1 MFKEWLKSDIEK
13 ASQKSDRVV
22 ISDPTRFLTFAI
34 KDFSDYALLTL
45 NSNAEEM
52 NARLQAQTAHDGS
65 KVLFLCF
72 FPSEEI
78 SQLMEFTGVG
88 GFINLDNPDS
98 YIRNK
103 LYQELRQNIT
113 LPESKLLL
121 SAMLSD
127 GKALTWWR
135 GIVNETIEPLDLK
148 EHLHLLIQDP
158 NKYQISHDDRIFT
171 VFRDDVFKIIGQPS
185 VPVDA
190 KTLLREL
197 SDAIFMGLIENKLP
211 PSLIEIYY
219 WWANTNDLIPILHNL
234 AASWHIPDNASPIN
248 ANPDHPFEALDRRL
262 LIAVGERLRNNA
274 TVVDLTEAVRK
285 RISSKNAISQK
296 PKWLK
301 DLLVLLDYD
310 SSDLYLYG
318 SIKKIT
324 NYYMRH
330 FSALDTALRHLYD
343 KWLAEPELLRPLQ
356 EIYESH
362 MKAFLSAW
370 FSVTPANYSPSQLGL
385 IEKALKTSSK
395 VAVLVCDG
403 LRLEIAETV
412 AKKLCVDTII
422 NRKVEYAKL
431 PTVTENGMSALFGLD
446 CVVTTTA
453 PRLNKLRACIPDVEI
468 MHYVNLAS
476 SMSANK
482 LVVMFGDID
491 TAGEHKGLAGLHDI
505 NHYESEI
512 ANAVRRLHRMG
523 YDDVFI
529 TADHGFVI
537 TGLLDEAS
545 KVPAPAGVDV
555 KERFFLTDELFED
568 KNYIR
573 REDTFPGSQYQYY
586 SKTDKPFRTRGAYGY
601 AHGGFSPQECLIPFY
616 CISSKDKH
624 SDIKVVI
631 TNRDILS
638 AVIGQFFSVTVKGNE
653 ASVGKRV
660 KVILYKN
667 GVEESSALIK
677 IADDGKAS
685 CEFELSGDNMSV
697 IVKDAQNG
705 IQLDNAS
712 VKKAFSRDLDDLFS

>member
-1 MFKEWLKSDIEK
+1 MFKEWLKADIEK

-34 KDFSDYALLTL
+34 KDFSEYALLTL

-52 NARLQAQTAHDGS
+52 NARLQAQTAHAGS

-88 GFINLDNPDS
+88 GFINMDNPGD

-103 LYQELRQNIT
+103 LYYELHQNIT

-121 SAMLSD
+121 SAMVSE
-127 GKALTWWR
+127 GKPLTWWR
-135 GIVNETIEPLDLK
+135 GIVNGTIEPLDLK

-158 NKYQISHDDRIFT
+158 NKYQISHDDRIFK
-171 VFRDDVFKIIGQPS
+171 VFRDDVFKIIGKPS
-185 VPVDA
+185 VPVDT

-197 SDAIFMGLIENKLP
+197 SVAIFMGLIENKLT

-234 AASWHIPDNASPIN
+234 ASSWHIPDNASPIN
-248 ANPDHPFEALDRRL
+248 ANPDHPFEALDLRL

-274 TVVDLTEAVRK
+274 TVVDLAEAVRK
-285 RISSKNAISQK
+285 RISSKNATSQK

-301 DLLVLLDYD
+301 DLLLLLDYD
-310 SSDLYLYG
+310 SSDMYLYG

-324 NYYMRH
+324 DYYIKH

-343 KWLAEPELLRPLQ
+343 KWLAEPDLLRPLQ

-362 MKAFLSAW
+362 MKVFLGIW
-370 FSVTPANYSPSQLGL
+370 FSVAPANYLPSQLGL
-385 IEKALKTSSK
+385 IEKALETSSK

-468 MHYVNLAS
+468 IHYVNLAS
-476 SMSANK
+476 SMPANK

-491 TAGEHKGLAGLHDI
+491 TVGEHKGLAGLHDI

-512 ANAVRRLHRMG
+512 ADAVRHLHRMG
-523 YDDVFI
+523 YDDVYLA
-529 TADHGFVI
+529 ADHGFVI

-545 KVPAPAGVDV
+545 KVPTPTGVDV
-555 KERFFLTDELFED
+555 KERFFLTDDFIED
-568 KNYIR
+568 KSFVR
-573 REDTFPGSQYQYY
+573 REDAFPGSQYQYY

-601 AHGGFSPQECLIPFY
+601 AHGGFTPQECLIPFY
-616 CISSKDKH
+616 CISSKEKH
-624 SDIKVVI
+624 SGIAVKI
-631 TNRDILS
+631 SNRDALLS
-638 AVIGQFFSVTVKGNE
+638 ITGQFFTVRLKGND
-653 ASVGKRV
+653 ASVGQRV
-660 KVILYKN
+660 KVILYNSGLAVSTTIVK
-667 GVEESSALIK
+667 L
-677 IADDGKAS
+677 DDNCEAS
-685 CEFELSGDNMSV
+685 CEFELTGDNMSI
-697 IVKDAQNG
+697 IVQESQTNN
-705 IQLDNAS
+705 QLDSAS
-712 VKKAFSRDLDDLFS
+712 IKKAFSRDLDDLFS